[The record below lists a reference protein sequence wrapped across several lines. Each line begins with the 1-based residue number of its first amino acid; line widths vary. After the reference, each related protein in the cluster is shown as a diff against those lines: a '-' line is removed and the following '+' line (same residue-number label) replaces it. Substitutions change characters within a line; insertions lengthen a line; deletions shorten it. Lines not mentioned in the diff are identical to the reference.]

1 MSTDGGASFGSIVNL
16 SNNGGSSFQPAIT
29 ASINNVYVAWF
40 DNTSGDSEIFYK
52 KVQIVESPSEVS
64 LICAMIQII
73 QSPAVDVSGNN
84 VSVVWL
90 DNTAGN
96 FEILLRKSVNVG
108 DALGSTI
115 N

>member
-16 SNNGGSSFQPAIT
+16 SNNGGSSFQPAIA

-40 DNTSGDSEIFYK
+40 DNTSGDSKIFYK

-64 LICAMIQII
+64 LICAMIRII

-96 FEILLRKSVNVG
+96 FEILLR
-108 DALGSTI
+108 ALM
-115 N
+115 